1 MFQRGQRIPPWTE
14 METGLRGQAMVQ
26 SRIGD
31 LQWPISEVC
40 LAKGPFPYEFDGLQG
55 QLDSPR
61 HSLEACISN

>member
-1 MFQRGQRIPPWTE
+1 
-14 METGLRGQAMVQ
+14 MVQ